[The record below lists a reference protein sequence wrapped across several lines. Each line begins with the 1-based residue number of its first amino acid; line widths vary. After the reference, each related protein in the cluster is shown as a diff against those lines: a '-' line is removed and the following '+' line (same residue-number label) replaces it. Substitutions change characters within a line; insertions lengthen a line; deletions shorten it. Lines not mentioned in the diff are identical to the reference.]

1 MREDRLVTT
10 PLSLSTNRGDDG
22 TLVLSAA
29 GELDLSNVDTFA
41 RALNLA
47 ISEAIDEAVNPA
59 GGTEGT
65 VTLDFSGIEYLDSS
79 AINVLFTNAGRIR
92 GLVINP
98 LLSSVVTVSGLNEI
112 LTVEPPPGDKP
123 RSVN

>member
-10 PLSLSTNRGDDG
+10 PLALNTNRGDDG

-29 GELDLSNVDTFA
+29 GELDLSNIETFA
-41 RALNLA
+41 QALSRAINE
-47 ISEAIDEAVNPA
+47 SGD
-59 GGTEGT
+59 TDGT

-98 LLSSVVTVSGLNEI
+98 LLSSVVTVSGLDEI
-112 LTVEPPPGDKP
+112 LAVEPPP
-123 RSVN
+123 